1 MLFFLNVFYF
11 LEKKLKNFY
20 TCYLFLQK
28 KIVQY
33 HKLIRLQPVPSIN
46 TTNLN
51 NNNTCITKNNSKNLL
66 PDTIPGVFDTAGS
79 YDADENKNNN
89 NKKNANV
96 LLQSSI
102 SSKAS
107 SKA

>member
-1 MLFFLNVFYF
+1 MFYF
-11 LEKKLKNFY
+11 LEKNSKIFIHVIYFY
-20 TCYLFLQK
+20 KK

-46 TTNLN
+46 TTNL

>member
-1 MLFFLNVFYF
+1 MLFFLNFIF
-11 LEKKLKNFY
+11 SWKKLKNFY

-51 NNNTCITKNNSKNLL
+51 NNTCITKNNSKNLL

-89 NKKNANV
+89 TKKNANV